1 MNVIVWRHAGRDVC
15 ASAPAAGVCACARG
29 GHPVIGRRRAASLPA
44 RIGGGC
50 AGCDA
55 RGCEHGPRTAR
66 RGCRQR

>member
-1 MNVIVWRHAGRDVC
+1 MNVIVWRHAGRGLRERPGGRRVRLR
-15 ASAPAAGVCACARG
+15 ARR
-29 GHPVIGRRRAASLPA
+29 HPVIGRRRAASLPA

-55 RGCEHGPRTAR
+55 CGCEHGPRAAR